1 MLCTHQL
8 QVKTGPFAEHSNA
21 LWGISSVAEWT
32 KVNSGL
38 IKMYKAEVRSS
49 FVAPASMLFIP
60 TLISHSISVCD
71 NSSAVL

>member
-1 MLCTHQL
+1 MCDAVFMQTVGVLFPFKNTPTHKP

-38 IKMYKAEVRSS
+38 IKMYKAEVC
-49 FVAPASMLFIP
+49 V
-60 TLISHSISVCD
+60 HWEC
-71 NSSAVL
+71 